1 MTTAG
6 TMRAGR
12 RALGIARGSAGASV
26 YESLFV
32 GLTGRGAWR

>member
-6 TMRAGR
+6 TMRTGHH
-12 RALGIARGSAGASV
+12 GFGMPDGSVGARV

-32 GLTGRGAWR
+32 GLTARGAWR

>member
-1 MTTAG
+1 MTAAG

-12 RALGIARGSAGASV
+12 RALRAPRGSVGARV